1 MIVKTLTLIKL
12 SKLLHHRVTQ
22 MLFYLIGQLI
32 IVLLE
37 AGMLAATPPPPP
49 PFIHSGWLKE
59 PQNYSRKLF
68 LCLPQK

>member
-37 AGMLAATPPPPP
+37 AGMLAAWPPPPP
-49 PFIHSGWLKE
+49 LSI
-59 PQNYSRKLF
+59 QDA
-68 LCLPQK
+68 

>member
-49 PFIHSGWLKE
+49 PLYPFRMLKGTT
-59 PQNYSRKLF
+59 KL
-68 LCLPQK
+68 